1 MKPKV
6 AKISIFML
14 CLFDTRR
21 EFLIQEYI
29 PEFEAVNHEDLLDF
43 QRCEEDENDQQKKEK
58 SDQLENI
65 H

>member
-1 MKPKV
+1 MEPKV

-29 PEFEAVNHEDLLDF
+29 PEFEAMNHEDLLGF
-43 QRCEEDENDQQKKEK
+43 QQHEEDENVTKQKKYK
-58 SDQLENI
+58 YNQW
-65 H
+65 